1 MSFGG
6 FGTPT
11 TSSDAAA
18 ANSSTAPASSTLFG
32 SASSSS
38 APKISFTSTGGASNT
53 FGQPSGGDGSAKPS
67 NIFGAGS
74 SGSSGSLFGMAQSS
88 SAFGAGNSATN
99 KTDSGSSSSMPG
111 GSSAGTT
118 IFGSQKQT
126 DAATG
131 QQSAPAAGLFAS
143 TGNSL
148 FGNKNA
154 DAPAPAAFGLSTPV
168 KPALS
173 LMSTTPADAPPT
185 NLVKSAAIN
194 AAAKQTSG
202 TLQLPSSSTLFG
214 GAQAPA
220 AVASGGSVLGAV
232 KPPSSTPLSPF
243 PSQTLSS
250 SNQAANPSGAPSVSS
265 TPTPFAPL
273 MARPPAE
280 ESSTGPKPTP
290 GKSIFS
296 NLSTP
301 ATVAQQSSSSPLA
314 MPSTSS
320 ASQPDNPAPASTGVE
335 SRTPAA
341 ATSTPGNLFTSKP
354 TTDKGT
360 SEQDKDKNAT
370 QAQAQAQAQA
380 QTQTQNGPA
389 NPLGASTS
397 GPTSQLPRLKN
408 KTMEDIVTRW
418 ASDLTKYQKE
428 FKEQATVVSEWDRNL
443 VDNGEKIQRLY
454 LDTFEAERASNE
466 IERQLVAVESQQ
478 DELEAWLD
486 RYESEVQDMFSKQSG
501 PGEQLSGPDQERER
515 TYKLAEKMTQQ
526 LDEKSRD
533 LSKMV
538 KEINDIS
545 GTLSKGVKAEDPLSQ
560 IVRVLNGHLTQLQW
574 IDTNTAALT
583 AKVAAAHKAAS
594 AFNHNHAGIDNDAA
608 ESFYRS
614 YMGRR

>member
-11 TSSDAAA
+11 TSSEA
-18 ANSSTAPASSTLFG
+18 ANTSTTPTSSAFFGSTPSSST
-32 SASSSS
+32 
-38 APKISFTSTGGASNT
+38 PKISFTSTGGASNT

-74 SGSSGSLFGMAQSS
+74 SGSSGSLFGMAQPS
-88 SAFGAGNSATN
+88 SAFGAGNNAASKA
-99 KTDSGSSSSMPG
+99 DSGSSSIPG

-118 IFGSQKQT
+118 LFGPQKQT

-148 FGNKNA
+148 FGNKGA
-154 DAPAPAAFGLSTPV
+154 DAPATTTFGLSTPV
-168 KPALS
+168 KPTLS
-173 LMSTTPADAPPT
+173 MMSTTPADAPPT

-194 AAAKQTSG
+194 AAAKQSSG
-202 TLQLPSSSTLFG
+202 TLQLPTSLNLFG
-214 GAQAPA
+214 GAQA
-220 AVASGGSVLGAV
+220 SGTMPSSGSVLGAA
-232 KPPSSTPLSPF
+232 KPSSNTPSSPF
-243 PSQTLSS
+243 PSQAATS
-250 SNQAANPSGAPSVSS
+250 SNQAASS
-265 TPTPFAPL
+265 TL

-280 ESSTGPKPTP
+280 ELSTAPKSAP

-296 NLSTP
+296 NLTP
-301 ATVAQQSSSSPLA
+301 SSSAQKSSSSPFA

-320 ASQPDNPAPASTGVE
+320 VSQPDTTAPASTGIE

-341 ATSTPGNLFTSKP
+341 ETPTLGSIFTSKP
-354 TTDKGT
+354 TTEQGT
-360 SEQDKDKNAT
+360 NEQDKEKNAT
-370 QAQAQAQAQA
+370 QPQAQ
-380 QTQTQNGPA
+380 NGST

-418 ASDLTKYQKE
+418 ASDLSKYQKE
-428 FKEQATVVSEWDRNL
+428 FKDQATVVSGWDRNL

-515 TYKLAEKMTQQ
+515 TYKLAEKLTQQ

-583 AKVAAAHKAAS
+583 AKVAAAHKTAS